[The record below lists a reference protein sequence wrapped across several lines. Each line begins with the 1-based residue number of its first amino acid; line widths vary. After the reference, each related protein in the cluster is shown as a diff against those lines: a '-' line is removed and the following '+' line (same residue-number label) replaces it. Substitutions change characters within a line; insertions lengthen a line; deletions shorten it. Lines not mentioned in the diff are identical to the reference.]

1 MPYMSESV
9 PHETRRC
16 QICGSTERSHLRRV
30 AVIRPVLQKLMEKDV
45 EQWQES
51 GWICLDDIQ
60 KYQQRYVNDLLRK
73 EKGEL
78 TDLENEV
85 LKDLHDHEVTAKN
98 PLKEDEEDNPTFG
111 ERLADRIA
119 SFGGS
124 WRFIIT
130 FCCLLGIWVL
140 VNVYVLAAHPFDPYP
155 FILLNLF
162 LSALASLQAPLI
174 MMSQNRQE
182 SRDRLR
188 ALHDYQVNLKAELEI
203 RQLHQKIDHMLSHQ
217 WERLLEIQEI
227 QIELIN
233 EIRAKK

>member
-1 MPYMSESV
+1 MSES
-9 PHETRRC
+9 PSHEVRCC
-16 QICGSTERSHLRRV
+16 QICGSTERSHLRR
-30 AVIRPVLQKLMEKDV
+30 AAIIRPALRQLIEADFPA
-45 EQWQES
+45 WQES

-60 KYQQRYVNDLLRK
+60 KFQQRYVHELLLQ

-78 TDLENEV
+78 TELENEV
-85 LKDLHDHEVTAKN
+85 IKDLSNHELTAKN
-98 PLKEDEEDNPTFG
+98 PLNEDEEDAATFG
-111 ERLADRIA
+111 ERVADRIA

-124 WRFIIT
+124 WRFIIS
-130 FCCLLGIWVL
+130 FCAVLAIWVL
-140 VNVYVLAAHPFDPYP
+140 INVYVLAAHPFDPYP

-162 LSALASLQAPLI
+162 LSALASIQAPLI

-182 SRDRLR
+182 SRDRSR
-188 ALHDYQVNLKAELEI
+188 SQHDYQVNLKAELEI

-233 EIRAKK
+233 EIRAKKEPQ

>member
-1 MPYMSESV
+1 MSDSLS
-9 PHETRRC
+9 HEKRRC
-16 QICGSTERSHLRRV
+16 QICGSTERSHLRR
-30 AVIRPVLQKLMEKDV
+30 AAIIRPALRNLIEKDV
-45 EQWQES
+45 PQWQES
-51 GWICLDDIQ
+51 GWICLDDMQ
-60 KYQQRYVNDLLRK
+60 KYQQRYVHELLRQ

-78 TDLENEV
+78 TELEKEVITDLN
-85 LKDLHDHEVTAKN
+85 DHELTAKN
-98 PLKEDEEDNPTFG
+98 PLKDDDEDAATFG
-111 ERLADRIA
+111 ERVADRIA

-124 WRFIIT
+124 WRFIIS
-130 FCCLLGIWVL
+130 FCSVLAIWVL
-140 VNVYVLAAHPFDPYP
+140 INVYVLAAHPFDPYP

-162 LSALASLQAPLI
+162 LSALASIQAPLI

-182 SRDRLR
+182 ARDRR
-188 ALHDYQVNLKAELEI
+188 RSLHDYQVNLKAELEI